1 MNQSKK
7 YSCVEAE
14 NAFTSEG
21 GLLPEK
27 PRSRSPFL
35 EGAARSSSGAG
46 FADGTALPKSDEW
59 LLRRSIAFDGR
70 YYRYNG
76 YRYEL
81 LADAIAYVA
90 LTRARPSLLIRQIRG
105 RYRVCSPGETA
116 LWIVLV
122 QEDFR
127 AAAGA

>member
-35 EGAARSSSGAG
+35 EGTARSSSGVG

-59 LLRRSIAFDGR
+59 LLWSHFLCAGEYRHGVDGTVVVSGGYGWPTLFQRAGPVITLGHPMPKHPPMRSQ
-70 YYRYNG
+70 
-76 YRYEL
+76 
-81 LADAIAYVA
+81 
-90 LTRARPSLLIRQIRG
+90 S
-105 RYRVCSPGETA
+105 
-116 LWIVLV
+116 
-122 QEDFR
+122 
-127 AAAGA
+127 